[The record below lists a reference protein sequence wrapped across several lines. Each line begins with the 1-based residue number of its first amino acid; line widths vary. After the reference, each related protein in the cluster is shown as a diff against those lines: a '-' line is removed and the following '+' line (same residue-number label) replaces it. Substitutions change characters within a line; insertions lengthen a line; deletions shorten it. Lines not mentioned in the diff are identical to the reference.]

1 MKYKVGDMVC
11 VVIDTKLY
19 DVTITKIG
27 RKYLHFSHPEHNDWE
42 RWYRINKQGIVRDT
56 NDKYSVGRLIPSKED
71 YLSTIRVLKKAEELY
86 RLLMGYSVYTD
97 NLSKMTIEEHV
108 KLIEKMDHIIKVFTK
123 EKPNEILNRK

>member
-97 NLSKMTIEEHV
+97 NLSKM
-108 KLIEKMDHIIKVFTK
+108 DHIIKVFTK